1 MHDLLVES
9 PGAKPGRTAG
19 MSSLSGILFRKII
32 ETLRKKKRKKKKIK
46 IYKEKWKISLCLPQ
60 VVSCLKKLASVSEG
74 APSPFWIRPCECG
87 LGTPSGME
95 RECSSG
101 MDGGWTPSSM

>member
-9 PGAKPGRTAG
+9 PGARTRAHG
-19 MSSLSGILFRKII
+19 GYVFPFRYSFQENNRNI
-32 ETLRKKKRKKKKIK
+32 EKKKRKKKKIK

-74 APSPFWIRPCECG
+74 ALPPSGSGPVCG
-87 LGTPSGME
+87 LGTPGGLE

-101 MDGGWTPSSM
+101 MDCGWTPSSM